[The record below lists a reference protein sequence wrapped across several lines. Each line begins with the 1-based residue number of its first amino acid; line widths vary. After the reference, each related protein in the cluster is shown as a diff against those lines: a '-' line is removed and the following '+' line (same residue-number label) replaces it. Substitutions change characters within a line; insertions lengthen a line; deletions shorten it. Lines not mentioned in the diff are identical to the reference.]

1 MGIFLGWGF
10 PGVNCPGGNHPGGDF
25 LGGNFPSTNK
35 HIIKMS
41 KRKSVI
47 VVHSDSTKVA
57 PQISATTN
65 VPVRQVNREEL
76 KVDWEK
82 CFICQTETR
91 ETLESS
97 SEA

>member
-1 MGIFLGWGF
+1 MGIFFGWGF
-10 PGVNCPGGNHPGGDF
+10 PGGNCPGVNHPGGNF
-25 LGGNFPSTNK
+25 PGGNFPSTNK

-47 VVHSDSTKVA
+47 VVHSDSAKVA
-57 PQISATTN
+57 PQISTTTN